1 MPSFS
6 LVQASRLSTSA
17 GSVIQSRY
25 CTRLSP
31 LVTQRIG
38 PSAILPIRAGGA
50 GGRFFSVRRSGVA
63 GRGSGGNDSPP
74 VRLCGLAW
82 GGGPQSTGPEPSW
95 AIPSEGKASIPEP
108 AAPAA
113 VQ

>member
-6 LVQASRLSTSA
+6 FVQASRLSRSA

-25 CTRLSP
+25 WTLWSP
-31 LVTQRIG
+31 LRTKRIG
-38 PSAILPIRAGGA
+38 PRAILPTSDGGA

-63 GRGSGGNDSPP
+63 GRGRGGNDSPP
-74 VRLCGLAW
+74 VRLWGFAR
-82 GGGPQSTGPEPSW
+82 GGGPQSTGPDPSW
-95 AIPSEGKASIPEP
+95 ALAEGGSASIPEP